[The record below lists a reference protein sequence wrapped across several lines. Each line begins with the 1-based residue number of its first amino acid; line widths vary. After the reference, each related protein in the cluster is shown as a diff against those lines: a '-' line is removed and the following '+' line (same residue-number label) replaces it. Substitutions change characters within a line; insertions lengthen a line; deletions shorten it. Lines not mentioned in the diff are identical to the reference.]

1 MHETALAVKLAPPE
15 PRVTPAVRAATLLHQ
30 VATLLQSHVETGEP
44 GSIDIGRIPLSPAER
59 QLLEEVLGF
68 GEVEARI
75 ESKGLTVVREA
86 GVAGVWWLD
95 YHDGSGAAIA
105 RFIEVTEVPEML
117 RTSANDIKRGLKRLK
132 GKLEQIGNSGRVSG
146 DDVGAPKK

>member
-1 MHETALAVKLAPPE
+1 MHEHALAVKLAPPE
-15 PRVTPAVRAATLLHQ
+15 PPVTPTVRAATLLHQ
-30 VATLLQSHVETGEP
+30 VAALLEGHLANGEP

-59 QLLEEVLGF
+59 RLLEEVLGF

-86 GVAGVWWLD
+86 GVPGVWWLD

-117 RTSANDIKRGLKRLK
+117 RTSAYDMKRGLTRLK
-132 GKLEQIGNSGRVSG
+132 GKLEQVGDSERVSG
-146 DDVGAPKK
+146 TM